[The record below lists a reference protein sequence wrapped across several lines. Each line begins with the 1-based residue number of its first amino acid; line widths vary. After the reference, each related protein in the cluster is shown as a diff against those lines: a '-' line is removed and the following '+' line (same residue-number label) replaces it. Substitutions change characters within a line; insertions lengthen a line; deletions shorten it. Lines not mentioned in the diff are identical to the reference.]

1 MTNRSG
7 KGVAT
12 LELQVMNKAGAAVSI
27 DNCTPKNKR
36 VQEKCS
42 GFDKKCIAN
51 MRAHVARQM
60 YLYARRIASNKERLP
75 V

>member
-12 LELQVMNKAGAAVSI
+12 LELQVMNKAGATVSI
-27 DNCTPKNKR
+27 DNCTPKTKGLR
-36 VQEKCS
+36 KSVQ
-42 GFDKKCIAN
+42 DLTRNALQI
-51 MRAHVARQM
+51 RAHVARQM